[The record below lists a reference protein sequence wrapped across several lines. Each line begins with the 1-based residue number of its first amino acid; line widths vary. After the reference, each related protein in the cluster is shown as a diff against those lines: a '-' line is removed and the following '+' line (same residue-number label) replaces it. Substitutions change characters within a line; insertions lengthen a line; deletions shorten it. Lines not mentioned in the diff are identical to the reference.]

1 MLSTRPFENC
11 SSLSQ
16 ELELRKLVTSNRV
29 SIIYIHGTARSG
41 STIAEI
47 VLSQLA
53 DLTIHQ
59 PFRGVLQKAGG
70 RFRATKLDFNAD
82 IYDSACGLIVKQI
95 NQYLQTKQKITVVI
109 KELAGFFQPC
119 IWQRWL
125 EIPDKFLFTI
135 REPHIQY
142 MSWLSAMTD
151 KVFQG
156 EGKFQEN
163 RDFVI
168 SKAQITE
175 TSVLSAEWEGTTI
188 SCNQVAWNA
197 LVSDFHQVKKEISK
211 ISRMS
216 NNSKKIAILDLV
228 LLRYKPKI
236 VLENTLT
243 KLGLE
248 SKINLTGLSKIE
260 SKIWDIRDKNRP
272 MVRKAN
278 NSNAI
283 NPLTIGEA
291 VSLNIFPIKS
301 QQHIKE
307 LIPLYLELLSAP
319 EQAYLPSLAELETTE
334 LIVVNPFLAYAIALF
349 HLKNQEQV
357 NNWFQTIAKNKS
369 IKIDNFQGSLAIAN
383 NFIGSKF
390 QKFNS

>member
-1 MLSTRPFENC
+1 MLSTQQLENC
-11 SSLSQ
+11 SSFSK
-16 ELELRKLVTSNRV
+16 ELELKQLAKSDRV

-47 VLSQLA
+47 VLSQVA

-59 PFRGVLQKAGG
+59 PFRGVLQQAGG
-70 RFRATKLDFNAD
+70 RFRATKLDFDVD

-95 NQYLQTKQKITVVI
+95 NQYLQNNQKIVVVI

-156 EGKFQEN
+156 KGKLQEN

-168 SKAQITE
+168 SKAKITE
-175 TSVLSAEWEGTTI
+175 TSILSAEWEGTTI
-188 SCNQVAWNA
+188 SCNQFAWNA
-197 LVSDFHQVKKEISK
+197 LVDNFYQVKKEISS
-211 ISRMS
+211 ISSVR
-216 NNSKKIAILDLV
+216 KKVAILDLV
-228 LLRYKPKI
+228 LLRYKPNI
-236 VLENTLT
+236 VLKNTLE
-243 KLGLE
+243 KLGIKSE
-248 SKINLTGLSKIE
+248 INFNNLSKVE
-260 SKIWDIRDKNRP
+260 SNIWDIRDKNRP

-278 NSNAI
+278 NSNTI
-283 NPLTIGEA
+283 NPLTTEEV

-301 QQHIKE
+301 QQHIQE
-307 LIPLYLELLSAP
+307 LIPLYLDLLFASD
-319 EQAYLPSLAELETTE
+319 QVYLPSLTELETTE
-334 LIVVNPFLAYAIALF
+334 LIVVNPFLAYAVALF
-349 HLKNQEQV
+349 HLKNQAQV

-369 IKIDNFQGSLAIAN
+369 IKIDNFQGSLTIAN
-383 NFIGSKF
+383 KTIIGSRL
-390 QKFNS
+390 QKLDS

>member
-1 MLSTRPFENC
+1 MLSTQQLENC
-11 SSLSQ
+11 SSFSK
-16 ELELRKLVTSNRV
+16 ELELKQLAKSDRV

-47 VLSQLA
+47 VLSQVA

-59 PFRGVLQKAGG
+59 PFRGVLQQAGG
-70 RFRATKLDFNAD
+70 RFRATKLDFDVD

-95 NQYLQTKQKITVVI
+95 NQYLQNNQKIVVVI

-156 EGKFQEN
+156 KGKLQEN

-168 SKAQITE
+168 SKAKITE
-175 TSVLSAEWEGTTI
+175 TSILSAEWEGTTI
-188 SCNQVAWNA
+188 SCNQFAWNA
-197 LVSDFHQVKKEISK
+197 LVDDFYQVQKEISS
-211 ISRMS
+211 ISSVR
-216 NNSKKIAILDLV
+216 KKVAILDLV
-228 LLRYKPKI
+228 LLRYKPNI
-236 VLENTLT
+236 VLKNTLE
-243 KLGLE
+243 KLGIKSE
-248 SKINLTGLSKIE
+248 INFNNLSKVE
-260 SKIWDIRDKNRP
+260 SNIWDIRDKNRP

-278 NSNAI
+278 NSNTI
-283 NPLTIGEA
+283 NPLTTEEV

-301 QQHIKE
+301 QQHIQE
-307 LIPLYLELLSAP
+307 LIPLYLDLLFASD
-319 EQAYLPSLAELETTE
+319 QVYLPSLTELETTE
-334 LIVVNPFLAYAIALF
+334 LIVVNPFLAYAVALF
-349 HLKNQEQV
+349 HLKNQAQV
-357 NNWFQTIAKNKS
+357 NNWFQTIAKKKS

-383 NFIGSKF
+383 NYWEQAPKT
-390 QKFNS
+390 

>member
-1 MLSTRPFENC
+1 
-11 SSLSQ
+11 
-16 ELELRKLVTSNRV
+16 
-29 SIIYIHGTARSG
+29 
-41 STIAEI
+41 
-47 VLSQLA
+47 
-53 DLTIHQ
+53 
-59 PFRGVLQKAGG
+59 
-70 RFRATKLDFNAD
+70 ATKLDFNAD

-168 SKAQITE
+168 SKAKITE

-188 SCNQVAWNA
+188 SCNQFAWNA
-197 LVSDFHQVKKEISK
+197 LVHDFYQVKKDIASISS
-211 ISRMS
+211 IR
-216 NNSKKIAILDLV
+216 KKVAILDLV
-228 LLRYKPKI
+228 LLRYKPNI
-236 VLENTLT
+236 VLEKTLE
-243 KLGLE
+243 KLDIK
-248 SKINLTGLSKIE
+248 SKINLDNLSKVE
-260 SKIWDIRDKNRP
+260 SNILDTRDKNRP

-283 NPLTIGEA
+283 NPLTTEEV

-307 LIPLYLELLSAP
+307 LIPLYLDLLFAP

-369 IKIDNFQGSLAIAN
+369 IKIDNFQGSLEIAN
-383 NFIGSKF
+383 NYWA
-390 QKFNS
+390 

>member
-16 ELELRKLVTSNRV
+16 ELELKKLVTSNRV

-70 RFRATKLDFNAD
+70 RFRATKLDFDAD

-163 RDFVI
+163 RNFVI
-168 SKAQITE
+168 NKAQITE

-197 LVSDFHQVKKEISK
+197 LVSDFYQVKKEIFR
-211 ISRMS
+211 IS

-243 KLGLE
+243 KLGLK

-383 NFIGSKF
+383 NYWKQASKT
-390 QKFNS
+390 

>member
-1 MLSTRPFENC
+1 MLSTQQLENC
-11 SSLSQ
+11 SSFSQ
-16 ELELRKLVTSNRV
+16 ELELKQLTKSDRV

-59 PFRGVLQKAGG
+59 PFRGVLQQAGG
-70 RFRATKLDFNAD
+70 RFRVTKLDFDVD
-82 IYDSACGLIVKQI
+82 IYDLACGLIVKQI
-95 NQYLQTKQKITVVI
+95 NQYLQNKQKIVVVI

-151 KVFQG
+151 KVFK
-156 EGKFQEN
+156 GKGKLQEN

-168 SKAQITE
+168 SKAEITE
-175 TSVLSAEWEGTTI
+175 TSILSAEWEGTTI
-188 SCNQVAWNA
+188 SCNQFAWNA
-197 LVSDFHQVKKEISK
+197 LVNDFYQVKKEISS
-211 ISRMS
+211 ISTVR
-216 NNSKKIAILDLV
+216 KKVAILDLV
-228 LLRYKPKI
+228 LLRYKPNV
-236 VLENTLT
+236 VLKNTLE
-243 KLGLE
+243 KLGIK
-248 SKINLTGLSKIE
+248 SKINFNNLLKVE
-260 SKIWDIRDKNRP
+260 SNIWDLRDKNRP

-278 NSNAI
+278 NSNTI
-283 NPLTIGEA
+283 NPLTIEEV

-301 QQHIKE
+301 QQHIQE
-307 LIPLYLELLSAP
+307 IIPLYLDLLFASD
-319 EQAYLPSLAELETTE
+319 QVYLPTLTELETTE

-349 HLKNQEQV
+349 HLKNQVQV
-357 NNWFQTIAKNKS
+357 HNWFQTMARNKS
-369 IKIDNFQGSLAIAN
+369 IEIDNFQSSLEIVN
-383 NFIGSKF
+383 NYWA
-390 QKFNS
+390 

>member
-1 MLSTRPFENC
+1 MLSTQQLENC
-11 SSLSQ
+11 SSFSK
-16 ELELRKLVTSNRV
+16 ELELKQLAKSDRV

-47 VLSQLA
+47 VLSQVA

-59 PFRGVLQKAGG
+59 PFRGVLQQAGG
-70 RFRATKLDFNAD
+70 RFRATKLDFDVD

-95 NQYLQTKQKITVVI
+95 NQYLQNNQKIVVVI

-156 EGKFQEN
+156 KGKLQEN

-168 SKAQITE
+168 SKAKITE
-175 TSVLSAEWEGTTI
+175 TSILSAEWEGTTI
-188 SCNQVAWNA
+188 SCNQFAWNA
-197 LVSDFHQVKKEISK
+197 LVDDFYQVQKEISS
-211 ISRMS
+211 ISSVR
-216 NNSKKIAILDLV
+216 KKVAILDLV
-228 LLRYKPKI
+228 LLRYKPNI
-236 VLENTLT
+236 VLKNTLE
-243 KLGLE
+243 KLGVKSE
-248 SKINLTGLSKIE
+248 INLNNLSKVE
-260 SKIWDIRDKNRP
+260 SNIWDIRDKNRP

-278 NSNAI
+278 NSNTI
-283 NPLTIGEA
+283 NPLTTEEV

-301 QQHIKE
+301 QQHIQE
-307 LIPLYLELLSAP
+307 LIPLYLDLLFASD
-319 EQAYLPSLAELETTE
+319 QVYLPSLTELETTE
-334 LIVVNPFLAYAIALF
+334 LIVVNPFLAYAVALF
-349 HLKNQEQV
+349 HLKNQAQV

-369 IKIDNFQGSLAIAN
+369 IKIDNFQGSLTIAN
-383 NFIGSKF
+383 KTIIGSRL
-390 QKFNS
+390 QKLDS

>member
-1 MLSTRPFENC
+1 MLSTRPFENCNC

-16 ELELRKLVTSNRV
+16 ELELKKLVTSNRV

-47 VLSQLA
+47 VLSQVA

-59 PFRGVLQKAGG
+59 PFRGVLQQAGG

-95 NQYLQTKQKITVVI
+95 NQYLQNKQKIIVVI

-168 SKAQITE
+168 SKAKITE

-188 SCNQVAWNA
+188 SCNQFAWNA
-197 LVSDFHQVKKEISK
+197 LVHDFYQVKKDIASISS
-211 ISRMS
+211 IR
-216 NNSKKIAILDLV
+216 KKVAILDLV
-228 LLRYKPKI
+228 LLRYKPNI
-236 VLENTLT
+236 VLEKTLE
-243 KLGLE
+243 KLDIK
-248 SKINLTGLSKIE
+248 SKINLDNLSKVE
-260 SKIWDIRDKNRP
+260 SNILDTRDKNRP

-283 NPLTIGEA
+283 NPLTTEEV

-307 LIPLYLELLSAP
+307 LIPLYLDLLFAP

-369 IKIDNFQGSLAIAN
+369 IKIDNFQGSLEIAN
-383 NFIGSKF
+383 NYWA
-390 QKFNS
+390 

>member
-11 SSLSQ
+11 SSLSR
-16 ELELRKLVTSNRV
+16 ELELRKLITSNRV

-59 PFRGVLQKAGG
+59 PFRGILQKAGG
-70 RFRATKLDFNAD
+70 RFRATKLDFDAD

-95 NQYLQTKQKITVVI
+95 NQYLQTKQKITVII

-163 RDFVI
+163 RDFVM

-188 SCNQVAWNA
+188 SCNQVAWKA
-197 LVSDFHQVKKEISK
+197 LVSNFYQVKKEISK
-211 ISRMS
+211 ISRIS

-228 LLRYKPKI
+228 LLRYKPEI
-236 VLENTLT
+236 ALENTLK

-260 SKIWDIRDKNRP
+260 SKIWDLRDKNRP

-334 LIVVNPFLAYAIALF
+334 LMVVNPFLAYAIALF
-349 HLKNQEQV
+349 HLKNQVQV

-383 NFIGSKF
+383 NYWEQASKI
-390 QKFNS
+390 

>member
-1 MLSTRPFENC
+1 MLSTQQLENC
-11 SSLSQ
+11 SSFSK
-16 ELELRKLVTSNRV
+16 ELELKQLAKSDRV

-47 VLSQLA
+47 VLSQVA

-59 PFRGVLQKAGG
+59 PFRGVLQQAGG
-70 RFRATKLDFNAD
+70 RFRATKLDFDVD

-95 NQYLQTKQKITVVI
+95 NQYLQNNQKIVVVI

-156 EGKFQEN
+156 KGKLQEN

-188 SCNQVAWNA
+188 SCNQFAWNA
-197 LVSDFHQVKKEISK
+197 LVDNFYQVKKEISS
-211 ISRMS
+211 ISSVR
-216 NNSKKIAILDLV
+216 KKVAILDLV
-228 LLRYKPKI
+228 LLRYKPNI
-236 VLENTLT
+236 VLKNTLE
-243 KLGLE
+243 KLGVKSE
-248 SKINLTGLSKIE
+248 INLNNLSKVE
-260 SKIWDIRDKNRP
+260 SNIWDIRDKNRP

-278 NSNAI
+278 NSNTI
-283 NPLTIGEA
+283 NPLTTEEV

-301 QQHIKE
+301 QQHIQE
-307 LIPLYLELLSAP
+307 LIPLYLDLLFASD
-319 EQAYLPSLAELETTE
+319 QVYLPSLTELETAE

-349 HLKNQEQV
+349 HLKNQAQV
-357 NNWFQTIAKNKS
+357 NNWFQTIAKKKS

-383 NFIGSKF
+383 NYWEQAPKT
-390 QKFNS
+390 

>member
-1 MLSTRPFENC
+1 MLSTQQLENC
-11 SSLSQ
+11 SSFSK
-16 ELELRKLVTSNRV
+16 ELELKQLAKSDRV

-47 VLSQLA
+47 VLSQVA

-59 PFRGVLQKAGG
+59 PFRGVLQQAGG
-70 RFRATKLDFNAD
+70 RFRATKLDFDVD

-95 NQYLQTKQKITVVI
+95 NQYLQNNQKIVVVI

-156 EGKFQEN
+156 KGKLQEN

-188 SCNQVAWNA
+188 SCNQFAWNA
-197 LVSDFHQVKKEISK
+197 LVDDFYQVQKEISS
-211 ISRMS
+211 ISSVR
-216 NNSKKIAILDLV
+216 KKVAILDLV
-228 LLRYKPKI
+228 LLRYKPNI
-236 VLENTLT
+236 VLKNTLE
-243 KLGLE
+243 KLGVKSE
-248 SKINLTGLSKIE
+248 INLNNLSKVE
-260 SKIWDIRDKNRP
+260 SNIWDIRDKNRP

-278 NSNAI
+278 NSNTI
-283 NPLTIGEA
+283 NPLTTEEV

-301 QQHIKE
+301 QQHIQE
-307 LIPLYLELLSAP
+307 LIPLYLDLLFASD
-319 EQAYLPSLAELETTE
+319 QVYLPSLTELETTE
-334 LIVVNPFLAYAIALF
+334 LIVVNPFLAYAVALF
-349 HLKNQEQV
+349 HLKNQAQV

-369 IKIDNFQGSLAIAN
+369 IKIDNFQGSLTIAN
-383 NFIGSKF
+383 KTIIGSRL
-390 QKFNS
+390 QKLDS

>member
-1 MLSTRPFENC
+1 MLSTQQLENC
-11 SSLSQ
+11 SSFSK
-16 ELELRKLVTSNRV
+16 ELELKQLAKSDRV

-47 VLSQLA
+47 VLSQVA

-59 PFRGVLQKAGG
+59 PFRGVLQQAGG
-70 RFRATKLDFNAD
+70 RFRATKLDFDVD

-95 NQYLQTKQKITVVI
+95 NQYLQNNQKIVVVI

-156 EGKFQEN
+156 KGKLQEN

-188 SCNQVAWNA
+188 SCNQFAWNA
-197 LVSDFHQVKKEISK
+197 LVDNFYQVKKEISS
-211 ISRMS
+211 ISSVR
-216 NNSKKIAILDLV
+216 KKVAILDLV
-228 LLRYKPKI
+228 LLRYKPNI
-236 VLENTLT
+236 VLKNTLE
-243 KLGLE
+243 KLGIKSE
-248 SKINLTGLSKIE
+248 INFNNLSKVE
-260 SKIWDIRDKNRP
+260 SNIWDIRDKNRP

-278 NSNAI
+278 NSNTI
-283 NPLTIGEA
+283 NPLTTEEV

-301 QQHIKE
+301 QQHIQE
-307 LIPLYLELLSAP
+307 LIPLYLDLLFASD
-319 EQAYLPSLAELETTE
+319 QVYLPSLTELETTE
-334 LIVVNPFLAYAIALF
+334 LIVVNPFLAYAVALF
-349 HLKNQEQV
+349 HLKNQAQV

-369 IKIDNFQGSLAIAN
+369 IKIDNFQGSLTIAN
-383 NFIGSKF
+383 KTIIGSRL
-390 QKFNS
+390 QKLDS

>member
-1 MLSTRPFENC
+1 MLSTQQLENC
-11 SSLSQ
+11 SSFSK
-16 ELELRKLVTSNRV
+16 ELELKQLAKSDRV

-53 DLTIHQ
+53 DLAIHQ

-70 RFRATKLDFNAD
+70 RFRATKLDFDVD
-82 IYDSACGLIVKQI
+82 IYDSACGLIVKHI
-95 NQYLQTKQKITVVI
+95 NQYLQNKQKIVVVI
-109 KELAGFFQPC
+109 KELAGFFQPY

-156 EGKFQEN
+156 KGKLQEN

-168 SKAQITE
+168 SKAKITE
-175 TSVLSAEWEGTTI
+175 TSILSAEWEGTTI
-188 SCNQVAWNA
+188 SCNQFAWNA
-197 LVSDFHQVKKEISK
+197 LVNDFYQVKKEISS
-211 ISRMS
+211 ISSIR
-216 NNSKKIAILDLV
+216 KKVAILDLV
-228 LLRYKPKI
+228 LLRYKPDI
-236 VLENTLT
+236 VLKKTLK
-243 KLGLE
+243 KLDIKSE
-248 SKINLTGLSKIE
+248 INLDDLSKVE
-260 SKIWDIRDKNRP
+260 SNIWDLRDKNRP

-307 LIPLYLELLSAP
+307 LIPLYLDLLSAP

-334 LIVVNPFLAYAIALF
+334 LMVVNPFLAYAIALL
-349 HLKNQEQV
+349 HLKNQVQV
-357 NNWFQTIAKNKS
+357 NNWFQTMARNKP
-369 IKIDNFQGSLAIAN
+369 IEIDNFQSSLEIAN
-383 NFIGSKF
+383 NYWEQAPKI
-390 QKFNS
+390 

>member
-1 MLSTRPFENC
+1 MLSTQQLENC
-11 SSLSQ
+11 SSFSK
-16 ELELRKLVTSNRV
+16 ELELKQLAKSDRV

-47 VLSQLA
+47 VLSQVA

-59 PFRGVLQKAGG
+59 PFRGVLQQAGG
-70 RFRATKLDFNAD
+70 RFRATKLDFDVD

-95 NQYLQTKQKITVVI
+95 NQYLQNNQKIVVVI

-156 EGKFQEN
+156 KGKLQEN

-168 SKAQITE
+168 SKAKITE
-175 TSVLSAEWEGTTI
+175 TSILSAEWEGTTI
-188 SCNQVAWNA
+188 SCNQFAWNA
-197 LVSDFHQVKKEISK
+197 LVDDFYQVQKEISS
-211 ISRMS
+211 ISSVR
-216 NNSKKIAILDLV
+216 KKVAILDLV
-228 LLRYKPKI
+228 LLRYKPNI
-236 VLENTLT
+236 VLKNTLE
-243 KLGLE
+243 KLGVKSE
-248 SKINLTGLSKIE
+248 INLNNLSKVE
-260 SKIWDIRDKNRP
+260 SNIWDIRDKNRP

-278 NSNAI
+278 NSNTI
-283 NPLTIGEA
+283 NPLTTEEV

-301 QQHIKE
+301 QQHIQE
-307 LIPLYLELLSAP
+307 LIPLYLDLLFASD
-319 EQAYLPSLAELETTE
+319 QVYLPSLTELETAE

-349 HLKNQEQV
+349 HLKNQAQV
-357 NNWFQTIAKNKS
+357 NNWFQTIAKKKS

-383 NFIGSKF
+383 NYWEQAPKT
-390 QKFNS
+390 

>member
-1 MLSTRPFENC
+1 MLSTQQLENC
-11 SSLSQ
+11 SSFSK
-16 ELELRKLVTSNRV
+16 ELELKQLAKSDRV

-47 VLSQLA
+47 VLSQVA

-59 PFRGVLQKAGG
+59 PFRGVLQQAGG
-70 RFRATKLDFNAD
+70 RFRATKLDFDVD

-95 NQYLQTKQKITVVI
+95 NQYLQNNQKIVVVI

-156 EGKFQEN
+156 KGKLQEN

-168 SKAQITE
+168 SKAKITE
-175 TSVLSAEWEGTTI
+175 TSILSAEWEGTTI
-188 SCNQVAWNA
+188 SCNQFAWNA
-197 LVSDFHQVKKEISK
+197 LVDDFYQVQKEISS
-211 ISRMS
+211 ISSVR
-216 NNSKKIAILDLV
+216 KKVAILDLV
-228 LLRYKPKI
+228 LLRYKPNI
-236 VLENTLT
+236 VLKNTLE
-243 KLGLE
+243 KLGIKSE
-248 SKINLTGLSKIE
+248 INFNNLSKVE
-260 SKIWDIRDKNRP
+260 SNIWDIRDKNRP

-278 NSNAI
+278 NSNTI
-283 NPLTIGEA
+283 NPLTTEEV

-301 QQHIKE
+301 QQHIQE
-307 LIPLYLELLSAP
+307 LIPLYLDLLFASD
-319 EQAYLPSLAELETTE
+319 QVYLPSLTELETAE

-349 HLKNQEQV
+349 HLKNQAQV

-369 IKIDNFQGSLAIAN
+369 IKIDNFQGSLTIAN
-383 NFIGSKF
+383 KTIIGSRL
-390 QKFNS
+390 QKLDS

>member
-1 MLSTRPFENC
+1 MLSTQQLENC
-11 SSLSQ
+11 SSFSK
-16 ELELRKLVTSNRV
+16 ELELKQLAKSDRV

-47 VLSQLA
+47 VLSQVA

-59 PFRGVLQKAGG
+59 PFRGVLQQAGG
-70 RFRATKLDFNAD
+70 RFRATKLDFDVD

-95 NQYLQTKQKITVVI
+95 NQYLQNNQKIVVVI

-156 EGKFQEN
+156 KGKLQEN

-168 SKAQITE
+168 SKAKITE
-175 TSVLSAEWEGTTI
+175 TSILSAEWEGTTI
-188 SCNQVAWNA
+188 SCNQFAWNA
-197 LVSDFHQVKKEISK
+197 LVDDFYQVQKEISS
-211 ISRMS
+211 ISSVR
-216 NNSKKIAILDLV
+216 KKVAILDLV
-228 LLRYKPKI
+228 LLRYKPNI
-236 VLENTLT
+236 VLKNTLE
-243 KLGLE
+243 KLGVKSE
-248 SKINLTGLSKIE
+248 INLNNLSKVE
-260 SKIWDIRDKNRP
+260 SNIWDIRDKNRP

-278 NSNAI
+278 NSNTI
-283 NPLTIGEA
+283 NPLTTEEV

-301 QQHIKE
+301 QQHIQE
-307 LIPLYLELLSAP
+307 LIPLYLDLLFASD
-319 EQAYLPSLAELETTE
+319 QVYLPSLTELETAE

-349 HLKNQEQV
+349 HLKNQAQV

-369 IKIDNFQGSLAIAN
+369 IKIDNFQGSLTIAN
-383 NFIGSKF
+383 KTIIGSRL
-390 QKFNS
+390 QKLDS

>member
-11 SSLSQ
+11 SSLSR
-16 ELELRKLVTSNRV
+16 ELELRKLITSNRV

-59 PFRGVLQKAGG
+59 PFRGILQKAGG
-70 RFRATKLDFNAD
+70 RFRATKLDFDAD

-95 NQYLQTKQKITVVI
+95 NQYLQTKQKITVII

-163 RDFVI
+163 RDFVM

-188 SCNQVAWNA
+188 SCNQVAWKA
-197 LVSDFHQVKKEISK
+197 LVSNFYQVKKEISK
-211 ISRMS
+211 ISRIS

-228 LLRYKPKI
+228 LLRYKPEI
-236 VLENTLT
+236 ALENTLK

-248 SKINLTGLSKIE
+248 SQINLTGLSKIE
-260 SKIWDIRDKNRP
+260 SKIWDLRDKNRP

-334 LIVVNPFLAYAIALF
+334 LMVVNPFLAYAIALF
-349 HLKNQEQV
+349 HLKNQVQV

-383 NFIGSKF
+383 NYWEQASKI
-390 QKFNS
+390 

>member
-1 MLSTRPFENC
+1 MLSTQQLENC
-11 SSLSQ
+11 SSFSK
-16 ELELRKLVTSNRV
+16 ELELKQLAKSDRV

-47 VLSQLA
+47 VLSQVA

-59 PFRGVLQKAGG
+59 PFRGVLQQAGG
-70 RFRATKLDFNAD
+70 RFRATKLDFDVD

-95 NQYLQTKQKITVVI
+95 NQYLQNNQKIVVVI

-156 EGKFQEN
+156 KGKLQEN

-188 SCNQVAWNA
+188 SCNQFAWNA
-197 LVSDFHQVKKEISK
+197 LVDNFYQVKKEISS
-211 ISRMS
+211 ISSVR
-216 NNSKKIAILDLV
+216 KKVAILDLV
-228 LLRYKPKI
+228 LLRYKPNI
-236 VLENTLT
+236 VLKNTLE
-243 KLGLE
+243 KLGVKSE
-248 SKINLTGLSKIE
+248 INLNNLSKVE
-260 SKIWDIRDKNRP
+260 SNIWDIRDKNRP

-278 NSNAI
+278 NSNTI
-283 NPLTIGEA
+283 NPLTTEEV

-301 QQHIKE
+301 QQHIQE
-307 LIPLYLELLSAP
+307 LIPLYLDLLFASD
-319 EQAYLPSLAELETTE
+319 QVYLPSLTELETTE
-334 LIVVNPFLAYAIALF
+334 LIVVNPFLAYAVALF
-349 HLKNQEQV
+349 HLKNQAQV

-369 IKIDNFQGSLAIAN
+369 IKIDNFQGSLTIAN
-383 NFIGSKF
+383 KTIIGSRL
-390 QKFNS
+390 QKLDS

>member
-1 MLSTRPFENC
+1 M
-11 SSLSQ
+11 
-16 ELELRKLVTSNRV
+16 
-29 SIIYIHGTARSG
+29 
-41 STIAEI
+41 
-47 VLSQLA
+47 SQLA

-70 RFRATKLDFNAD
+70 RFRATKLDFDVD
-82 IYDSACGLIVKQI
+82 IYDSACGLIVQQI
-95 NQYLQTKQKITVVI
+95 NQYLQAKQKIIVVI
-109 KELAGFFQPC
+109 KELAGFFKPC

-175 TSVLSAEWEGTTI
+175 TSILSAEWEGTTI
-188 SCNQVAWNA
+188 SCNQVAWNS
-197 LVSDFHQVKKEISK
+197 LVNDFYQIKKEISS
-211 ISRMS
+211 IR
-216 NNSKKIAILDLV
+216 NTTKKIAILDLV
-228 LLRYKPKI
+228 LFRYKPKI
-236 VLENTLT
+236 VFENILA
-243 KLGLE
+243 KLCLE
-248 SKINLTGLSKIE
+248 SKINLTYLSKID
-260 SKIWDIRDKNRP
+260 SNVWDIRDKNRP

-278 NSNAI
+278 NSNTI
-283 NPLTIGEA
+283 HPLTTEE
-291 VSLNIFPIKS
+291 VVNLNVFPIKS

-307 LIPLYLELLSAP
+307 LIPLYLDLLFAP

-334 LIVVNPFLAYAIALF
+334 LIAANPFLACAVALF
-349 HLKNQEQV
+349 HLKNQAQV
-357 NNWFQTIAKNKS
+357 NNWFQTIAKSKP
-369 IKIDNFQGSLAIAN
+369 IKIDNFQSSLEIAN
-383 NFIGSKF
+383 NYWA
-390 QKFNS
+390 